1 MSASIRGN
9 AAAMQASNSPAC
21 PEPGSP
27 AAAPNSPA
35 SSPHGPAP
43 ASPAPTP
50 PSGNGRAGHPERA
63 YSFGAYLRSR
73 AGFALGAVALIAI
86 VAGVMAVTGSN
97 TSAIALVSLCEA
109 LFACVA
115 LAAGFLRDR
124 EFYQQ
129 LDLFCDSPKNARYL
143 SSILDEP
150 HTLEGSIA
158 YRALAAQGK
167 AASDEL
173 AARSRDMKEYRDYI
187 ELWVHETK
195 TPIASAQLALAS
207 LHGPEISKVRGD
219 LDRIESRVE
228 QVLYYVRS
236 ATLSE
241 DFSIEELNLA
251 ALARKA
257 CRQRSRTPIGAG
269 VSLEFG
275 IDETLEVLADAK
287 WTDFIIG
294 QVLENSAKYG
304 AKTIRFEGTVK
315 NAGTKDGGVELAIC
329 DDGDGI
335 PAADVP
341 RVFDRGFTGSRGR
354 THHKA
359 TGMGLYLAAVAC
371 ERMGLGL
378 RISSEEETGTTVVL
392 TFPLDRTRMDLAG
405 V

>member
-1 MSASIRGN
+1 MSAAIQGN
-9 AAAMQASNSPAC
+9 GAPTAAGGPEPSSPAI
-21 PEPGSP
+21 PPRT
-27 AAAPNSPA
+27 
-35 SSPHGPAP
+35 PAP
-43 ASPAPTP
+43 AQPTADD
-50 PSGNGRAGHPERA
+50 RADRPERA
-63 YSFGAYLRSR
+63 YSFGAYLRSH
-73 AGFALGAVALIAI
+73 AGFAFGAVALIAV
-86 VAGVMAVTGSN
+86 VAGIMAVTGSSA
-97 TSAIALVSLCEA
+97 SAIALVSFCEI

-129 LDLFCDSPKNARYL
+129 LDLFCDSPENARYL

-150 HTLEGSIA
+150 RTLEGSIA
-158 YRALAAQGK
+158 YRALAVQGK

-173 AARSRDMKEYRDYI
+173 AARSRNMKEYRDYI
-187 ELWVHETK
+187 ELWVHEAK
-195 TPIASAQLALAS
+195 TPIASAQLALS
-207 LHGPEISKVRGD
+207 NLHGPEINKVRSD

-228 QVLYYVRS
+228 QALYYARS
-236 ATLSE
+236 ATLSK

-257 CRQRSRTPIGAG
+257 CRQRSRTLIGAQ
-269 VSLEFG
+269 VSLGFA
-275 IDETLEVLADAK
+275 IDDELKVLADAK

-304 AKTIRFEGTVK
+304 AKTIRFESTVK
-315 NAGTKDGGVELAIC
+315 DAGTKDGCIELAIG

-378 RISSEEETGTTVVL
+378 RVSSKEGTGTTVTL
-392 TFPLDRTRMDLAG
+392 TFPLDRTRMDLAANLTTS
-405 V
+405 